1 MAKAL
6 APQDDHA
13 AAPAVEVESTVVA
26 LVDFAGGG
34 AAAGGVAAGGEV
46 VVVVVATSVAA
57 WVARAAE
64 KGASVLAAADVEVV
78 ELGMGRKL
86 PRCGFSCRDRCLNHR
101 QHGCCAYRCYCCYRC
116 YD

>member
-64 KGASVLAAADVEVV
+64 KGATVLAAADERWSSSAWVGSCHVV
-78 ELGMGRKL
+78 ASPVGIV
-86 PRCGFSCRDRCLNHR
+86 
-101 QHGCCAYRCYCCYRC
+101 A
-116 YD
+116 